1 MKFAF
6 EETVGISAMGC
17 YLPRLRVDLRQWCE
31 WTSGDWGKVAAV
43 TGRAFRMAGPDED
56 VYTMAAT
63 AVLRLILDNGID
75 PRRVG
80 FLALGTESST
90 DNAFGAVTVRGMIDR
105 ELRRRRMPALPRDVE
120 VPEYKH
126 ACLSGMYA
134 LQGAAR
140 FASLDREGRQA
151 VVVASDIAEYERG
164 SSGEQTQGAGAVAM
178 LVERSPA
185 LLAIDLGGAAGASA
199 YRGPDFRKP
208 AARHRIDGY
217 AAGTRRLSDFPVFSG
232 RYSATAYLDAVTSAV
247 ETLWAA
253 DAAAPADQL
262 ERVQGLFMHRPY
274 RRMPVQALSFLQ
286 VRAMAAS
293 PARHP
298 ELERLCRGCDTAL
311 DDVLAE
317 LRVEPDLY
325 GSVLAGQRAPAP
337 WPATVAVSA
346 HLRAQQA
353 FRAFAQRVLGSGA
366 DLLEEVGNLYSASL
380 PAWLAAGVEDAA
392 RQGVE
397 LAGAPLL
404 AVGYGSGDAALALPL
419 TAVDGWQAA
428 AARIGFRRSLDNP
441 VDLDREQYEALH
453 DRREVPGLALHPCE
467 QFTVDRTGTEYG
479 RDFQD
484 LAVDYYAYEY

>member
-1 MKFAF
+1 MFEH
-6 EETVGISAMGC
+6 EETVGISAMSC

-31 WTSGDWGKVAAV
+31 WTSHDWDKVSAV

-63 AVLRLILDNGID
+63 AVLRLILDNGVD
-75 PRRVG
+75 PCRIG

-90 DNAFGAVTVRGMIDR
+90 DNALGAVTVRGMIDR
-105 ELRRRRMPALPRDVE
+105 ELRRRGMPSLPRDVE

-126 ACLSGMYA
+126 ACLGGMYA

-140 FASLDREGRQA
+140 FAALDRNGRQA

-185 LLAIDLGGAAGASA
+185 LLAIDLGRAAGASA

-208 AARHRIDGY
+208 AARHRVDGY
-217 AAGTRRLSDFPVFSG
+217 AAGTQRLSDFPVFSG
-232 RYSATAYLDAVTSAV
+232 RYSAAAYLDAVTSAV

-253 DAAAPADQL
+253 DTATPADQL
-262 ERVQGLFMHRPY
+262 DGIQGLFIHRPY
-274 RRMPVQALSFLQ
+274 RKLPQQALSFLR
-286 VRAMAAS
+286 VRALAAS
-293 PARHP
+293 PARHR
-298 ELERLCRGCDTAL
+298 ELEQLCQGCDIGL

-317 LRVEPDLY
+317 LRVEPDLFGY
-325 GSVLAGQRAPAP
+325 VLAGQQAPDP
-337 WPATVAVSA
+337 WPATAAVSS
-346 HLRAQQA
+346 HLRGQPA

-366 DLLEEVGNLYSASL
+366 DPLVEVGNLYSASL
-380 PAWLAAGVEDAA
+380 PAWLAAGIEEAA
-392 RQGVE
+392 LRGVE

-404 AVGYGSGDAALALPL
+404 AVGYGSGDAALALPV
-419 TAVDGWQAA
+419 TAVEGWQAA
-428 AARIGFRRSLDNP
+428 AARIGFRHALDNP

-453 DRREVPGLALHPCE
+453 DRREVPGLALHPWE

>member
-1 MKFAF
+1 
-6 EETVGISAMGC
+6 
-17 YLPRLRVDLRQWCE
+17 
-31 WTSGDWGKVAAV
+31 
-43 TGRAFRMAGPDED
+43 
-56 VYTMAAT
+56 
-63 AVLRLILDNGID
+63 
-75 PRRVG
+75 
-80 FLALGTESST
+80 
-90 DNAFGAVTVRGMIDR
+90 
-105 ELRRRRMPALPRDVE
+105 
-120 VPEYKH
+120 
-126 ACLSGMYA
+126 MYA

-140 FASLDREGRQA
+140 FALLDRDGRQA
-151 VVVASDIAEYERG
+151 VVVASDVAEYERG

-185 LLAIDLGGAAGASA
+185 LLTIDLGRAAGASA
-199 YRGPDFRKP
+199 YLGPDFRKP
-208 AARHRIDGY
+208 AARHRVDGY
-217 AAGTRRLSDFPVFSG
+217 AARTQRLSDFPVFSG

-253 DAAAPADQL
+253 DAVAPSEQL
-262 ERVQGLFMHRPY
+262 ESLQAVFMHRPY
-274 RRMPVQALSFLQ
+274 RRLPLQALSFLQ

-293 PARHP
+293 PQRHV
-298 ELERLCRGCDTAL
+298 ELELLCRGCDTTI

-317 LRVEPDLY
+317 LRVETDLY
-325 GSVLAGQRAPAP
+325 RCVLAGQQAPEP
-337 WPATVAVSA
+337 WPATSAVSA
-346 HLRAQQA
+346 HLRGQPA
-353 FRAFAQRVLGSGA
+353 FHEFAQRTLGSGA

-380 PAWLAAGVEDAA
+380 PAWLAAGVEEAA

-404 AVGYGSGDAALALPL
+404 AVGYGSGDAALALPV

-428 AARIGFRRSLDNP
+428 AARIGFRRSLGHP

-453 DRREVPGLALHPCE
+453 DRREVPGLALHPLE